1 MTDQEID
8 SLLLSGFIPT
18 GGKGFI
24 KVEKIWFV
32 IPDPEGEGNS
42 LIYYSEKSYLK
53 VPVTCDEIRELIV
66 KCRQLRKEYG
76 ESRNKSRNM
85 RVKQ

>member
-32 IPDPEGEGNS
+32 IPDPEEKGYS
-42 LIYYSEKSYLK
+42 LIYYTDKSYLK
-53 VPVTCDEIRELIV
+53 APVTCDRIV
-66 KCRQLRKEYG
+66 EMIAKCRQLREEYG
-76 ESRNKSRNM
+76 ESRNMK
-85 RVKQ
+85 VKQ